1 MCVCVSFSLWLYVRG
16 VCLRK
21 AEAGS
26 LSVFVFILRAAITSC
41 SWGPY
46 MGKWAEQRRAGSD
59 WIRSMCVYHI
69 DAVNNEV
76 IYKHTG
82 PVS

>member
-1 MCVCVSFSLWLYVRG
+1 M
-16 VCLRK
+16 RK

-46 MGKWAEQRRAGSD
+46 MGKWAEQRQEQDLIGSEA
-59 WIRSMCVYHI
+59 CVYVYDI
-69 DAVNNEV
+69 DAVDNEV
-76 IYKHTG
+76 IYKHKG